1 MKRLLAMF
9 GSLLVYFAV
18 GTLLAEVLLVGM
30 IAWKWNLNRDR
41 LIQILALAQGVDLFA
56 MRETALVKEVK
67 IAEQVSFDE
76 IRATRAMKYRNLE
89 LREQALASGLA
100 QLRTE
105 QQNLA
110 EERRRFTLT
119 YDNFQKELTDMREG
133 ALAQGLDEVRRI
145 LETVKP
151 DQAKI
156 QLQEML
162 NNDEL
167 DNVVMLLSGMSDQKR
182 AKIIGQFET
191 AEEEQQIAE
200 VLERILA
207 GTPDAT
213 LADATQ
219 EKL

>member
-119 YDNFQKELTDMREG
+119 YDNFHKELTDMREG

-167 DNVVMLLSGMSDQKR
+167 DTVVMLLSGMSDQKR
-182 AKIIGQFET
+182 AKIIGEFET